1 VADFTL
7 RGKTKRLE
15 IPGRLTYLKESAMTK
30 TKLPGDL
37 LAACANIDVNLSDF
51 GVTGPKGMGLSGTKV
66 GETISVEA
74 SLVGTSAAGTMAENP
89 CGGKAQNPCNPCGG
103 KARNPCNPCG
113 GKKKKP

>member
-1 VADFTL
+1 LFTL
-7 RGKTKRLE
+7 NVLSPE
-15 IPGRLTYLKESAMTK
+15 IPGRLTYLQESDLTK

-37 LAACANIDVNLSDF
+37 LAARANFDVKLSDF
-51 GVTGPKGMGLSGTKV
+51 GVTGPKGMGIIGTKV

-103 KARNPCNPCG
+103 K
-113 GKKKKP
+113 KKKP